1 VYIAAEYAD
10 EVKAAI
16 HAYKFDYKRSAAKDL
31 AFFMNEALPYLD
43 DQTVFTYVPATG
55 AHIRERGFDN
65 MRQLAKELSKL
76 QKRPLCTMLARTT
89 SVTQKGADKKTR
101 KQQLVGAFR
110 ADASKVKDKNILLVD
125 DVVTTGATLEECT
138 KLLYAAGAK
147 GVMAVV
153 IARTP

>member
-1 VYIAAEYAD
+1 MAAEYAN

-16 HAYKFDYKRSAAKDL
+16 HAYKFEYKRSAAKDL
-31 AFFMNEALPYLD
+31 AFFMNEVLPIVSKD
-43 DQTVFTYVPATG
+43 CVISYVPATG
-55 AHIRERGFDN
+55 THIRERGFDN
-65 MRQLAKELSKL
+65 MRLLAKELSKL
-76 QKRPLCTMLARTT
+76 QKRPLENYLLRVT

-101 KQQLVGAFR
+101 KKQLVGAFR
-110 ADASKVKDKNILLVD
+110 ATDINSKEVLLVD

-147 GVMAVV
+147 SVVAVV

>member
-10 EVKAAI
+10 EAKAAI
-16 HAYKFDYKRSAAKDL
+16 GAYKFDYKRSAAKDL
-31 AFFMNEALPYLD
+31 AFFMNGVLPYLD
-43 DQTVFTYVPATG
+43 EDTVITYVPATG

-76 QKRPLCTMLARTT
+76 QHLPLLSALARTT
-89 SVTQKGADKKTR
+89 HVTQKGADKKTR
-101 KQQLVGAFR
+101 KKQLVGAFR
-110 ADASKVKDKNILLVD
+110 VDSGKVLGKNILLVD

-147 GVMAVV
+147 RVTAVV